1 MPAGQL
7 NNRPG
12 GLRESISDS
21 MNQESIET
29 RKLGTAS
36 GLTCRFRRLRRCG
49 RRRPRS
55 TARQLGAMPRL
66 TAIADRRHRGH
77 ASEMTDSS
85 SRNPDCAEA
94 RMSDNNRSAGRQQS
108 KFTGGFALPD
118 LSAILINGT
127 PSAESYSPSK
137 RFIAIMGNYLVRRV
151 PFCAL
156 SSTCPGEGPPRTRFP
171 RCAKRHV

>member
-1 MPAGQL
+1 MRAGRL

-12 GLRESISDS
+12 GRSASIPDS
-21 MNQESIET
+21 MNQEFIET
-29 RKLGTAS
+29 RKLGTAA

-77 ASEMTDSS
+77 ASDTTDSS

-94 RMSDNNRSAGRQQS
+94 RMSDNNRSAGRQRS
-108 KFTGGFALPD
+108 KFTSGFALPD
-118 LSAILINGT
+118 LCAILTSGT
-127 PSAESYSPSK
+127 PSAESYSPLK
-137 RFIAIMGNYLVRRV
+137 RFFAIWVTVSPGGFLFAHSVRPAPV
-151 PFCAL
+151 E
-156 SSTCPGEGPPRTRFP
+156 TPPRT
-171 RCAKRHV
+171 